1 MNKAQLTSLV
11 LLRMVVGWHFL
22 YEGIVKF
29 LNPNWS
35 AKGYLAGSDSF
46 FGLFSALGNSGM
58 VGAIDFINTWGLI
71 FVGLALILG
80 IFNKAAT
87 LFGMALLAMYY
98 LAYPAIPGFEGG
110 APTEGSYV
118 LINKN
123 IIEFFAMM
131 VLYAFPTTSEVG
143 LEKFLKKQSPATT

>member
-1 MNKAQLTSLV
+1 MTALV
-11 LLRMVVGWHFL
+11 ILRMVVGWHFL
-22 YEGIVKF
+22 YEGIVKL

-35 AKGYLAGSDSF
+35 AKAYLAGSESF
-46 FGLFSALGNSGM
+46 FGLFSALGSSGL
-58 VGAIDFINTWGLI
+58 VGVIDILNTYGLI

-80 IFNKAAT
+80 ILNKPAT
-87 LFGMALLAMYY
+87 LFGMALLALYY

-110 APTEGSYV
+110 APTEGSYI

-131 VLYAFPTTSEVG
+131 VIYAFPTSTEIG
-143 LEKFLKKQSPATT
+143 LDRLIKRRTTQTA